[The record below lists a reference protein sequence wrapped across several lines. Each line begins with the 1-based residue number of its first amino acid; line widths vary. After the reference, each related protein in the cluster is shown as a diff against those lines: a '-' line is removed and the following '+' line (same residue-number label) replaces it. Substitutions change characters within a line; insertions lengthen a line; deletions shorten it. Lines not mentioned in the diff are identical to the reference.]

1 VQLFIRPASIG
12 AHVGKHIFNTLMS
25 TRDGNTEGIDTLYR
39 FAAKYFNNGNEVIKA
54 AGRTYPDSEDLK
66 HSTEVI

>member
-1 VQLFIRPASIG
+1 
-12 AHVGKHIFNTLMS
+12 MS